1 MRIILMVALVTAL
14 AAGLMAADSTD
25 PIPAEG
31 GAIQVTPIMRSG
43 VQIEYGGKVIQV
55 DPLGKYDNVDIPFVG
70 KFEALKPADLI
81 LVSDTQPDNFDIA
94 EIVKIRKPG
103 APVVMPAAVATMAGT
118 KIPMPT
124 IMANGD
130 TMTVAGINIEVL
142 PMYNVAHGPKAGEV
156 YHPKGR
162 GNGYVLTLGGK
173 RLYFMGGTECTPE
186 ARGVKNVDVAFVPMI
201 MPFTM
206 TPAEAVECVMTLQP
220 KIVYPYHYEGQRRD
234 ETLFRAFLKNTPV
247 DVRINTKG

>member
-1 MRIILMVALVTAL
+1 
-14 AAGLMAADSTD
+14 MAADSTD

-31 GAIQVTPIMRSG
+31 GGIQVTPIMSSG

-103 APVVMPAAVATMAGT
+103 APVVMPAAAAAMAGA
-118 KIPMPT
+118 KIPTPT

-130 TMTVAGINIEVL
+130 TMTVAGIYVEVL

-234 ETLFRAFLKNTPV
+234 ETLFRAFLKTTPV